1 MTLDARIDDI
11 YLNDRILDAWDKESE
26 RETIDV
32 NGYTVSLSHD
42 FRYRDAVHHLETGE
56 LLTPG
61 QVSGF
66 HGVVV
71 TYKPGDNLRGN
82 KAVASSKRLRFNVS
96 KRGGLAW
103 TLYAF
108 PERREGQYGYPEPKK
123 SEPNLSAGALIAKRL
138 GGGKAAAL
146 KIDRAIYQYENRKR
160 VECEADFNRRI
171 ETIKADR
178 QAMLDSAWGK
188 LLVAAGVVPWKADD
202 EVVKVAKFAVQNGAK
217 V

>member
-11 YLNDRILDAWDKESE
+11 YINDRILDAWDKESE

-56 LLTPG
+56 LLSPG
-61 QVSGF
+61 QVSHF
-66 HGVVV
+66 HGVVL
-71 TYKPGDNLRGN
+71 TYEPGENVRGN
-82 KAVASSKRLRFNVS
+82 KSLASSKRLRFNVS

-108 PERREGQYGYPEPKK
+108 PEKTERHRFEPEPKR
-123 SEPNLSAGALIAKRL
+123 SEPSLTAGRLITKRL
-138 GGGKAAAL
+138 GGGHNAAIE
-146 KIDRAIYQYENRKR
+146 IDRAVSQFENRKQ
-160 VECEADFNRRI
+160 VACEADFNRRI

-202 EVVKVAKFAVQNGAK
+202 EVVKVAKFAVEKGAS